1 MSPNRSRS
9 SLPTNRKRR
18 TPPDRGGYFFLS
30 RQPWQ
35 ILCLLLPLIVAY
47 EAGSVLFLSSPSG
60 EIDRTVSAQSIMA
73 RAFDMFGPA
82 GIHLPGVTMVVV
94 LLCWNLM
101 IRGSWKIRWGVL
113 AGMAAESA
121 IWTFPLLV
129 LVALLGPPAFAQTGA
144 GDPQQWSLGARFTIS
159 VGAGLYEELLFRM
172 VAIAAAHFV
181 MVDLFRASQRVGSVS
196 AVLIAALAFGVYHT
210 GLDPIQPGWLLFYT
224 AAGIYFGTLFM
235 ARGFGI
241 AVATHA
247 VYDIIALVIIHPK

>member
-1 MSPNRSRS
+1 MSPSRSRS
-9 SLPTNRKRR
+9 SLPTNRKRT

-35 ILCLLLPLIVAY
+35 ILCFLLPFIVAY
-47 EAGSVLFLSSPSG
+47 EIGSIVFLSSPSG
-60 EIDRTVSAQSIMA
+60 QIDRTVSAQSIMA
-73 RAFDMFGPA
+73 RAFDMFGPV
-82 GIHLPGVTMVVV
+82 GIHLPGVTMIVV
-94 LLCWNLM
+94 LLCWQVM
-101 IRGSWKIRWGVL
+101 VGGSWKIRWSVL

-129 LVALLGPPAFAQTGA
+129 LVGLLGPHALAQSGA
-144 GDPQQWSLGARFTIS
+144 SDPQTWSLGARFTIS

-181 MVDLFRASQRVGSVS
+181 MVDLFRASPRVGSTC

-210 GLDPIQPGWLLFYT
+210 GFGSFEPGWLLFYT
-224 AAGIYFGTLFM
+224 AAGVYFGTLFM

-241 AVATHA
+241 VVATHA
-247 VYDIIALVIIHPK
+247 IYDIIALVIIHP